1 MLQRTHAAL
10 IHLLV
15 YALAAGSLW
24 AQGISSSGVV
34 APCSP
39 PADLDNSHSL
49 YFPFFQTDH
58 GSFSGYAA
66 SNFSDSM
73 ALLDFGALGGDG
85 QFLPFAR
92 NPSRFELAPQN
103 QLAQQGIEIFQAED
117 EAHSGWVRMVADN
130 SSIGSFFQF
139 GSSNLSWL
147 DGGVAVSEPSRK
159 FYFTRVLN
167 GPEALWGHSA
177 ETFLSLANSTPEP
190 IELQLTYRPNRA
202 PGAAPSGLQGAAV
215 VKNLE
220 LPACGFV
227 YRSVAEIYGE
237 NLSGGYLEVEVIQGS
252 AAVGFALIDFK
263 EQSTVIGLNASPG
276 NPFKEAFSAQ
286 LAIVPSEVSTSFKVI
301 NVSSGERTVQFSALG
316 SDGEALVEPF
326 QIVFQPGQALEQDA
340 ATLLGIAGPVEGS
353 VHLTASGDGII
364 GDVVFGNPEDLS
376 YAAALLLQDRRFL
389 EAVFSQVANLEGFF
403 TGLALYFP
411 GPGTAQVTIEVISA
425 AGVKTGETTLQLEA
439 GVRLSELLV
448 DLIASTAGQ
457 VGGLILIRSD
467 KGLVA
472 QELFGTS
479 GLTLLSAVPPTLSR
493 VAPELIESPYAR
505 WENGPSTDSDYFP
518 IGVWVQDPARAQQY
532 KDIGINL
539 YVGLW
544 LGPTDLQLT
553 QLEAA
558 DMPVFTFQNQR
569 GLISPQNHVIQ
580 AWTQFDEPDNAQ
592 PDGQGGFGPCIP
604 PTELVARYNQLQS
617 RDSTR
622 PVFLNF
628 GQGVAYINWV
638 GRGSCTGDTS
648 YYPKASK
655 AADIVS
661 FDIYPVTSSRVVV
674 HGNLEFVAE
683 GVANLVEWS
692 GGEKIVWNFI
702 ETTHINHPTDR
713 PTASQIKTEVWMSI
727 IHGSMGIMYF
737 VHEWEPEF
745 REAGIFEY
753 PEIVEGVR
761 DINSEVTSLA
771 AVLNSPAVDGGAQ
784 VEAAVPV
791 AHLVK
796 EYGGSTYV
804 FAVAMRNQ
812 STQATFTVSAIEEG
826 QVEVLGEDR
835 FLQLSEGQFQDD
847 FSGYAVHLYKIGP

>member
-1 MLQRTHAAL
+1 MSQRLQQVLIQVLFHA
-10 IHLLV
+10 LV
-15 YALAAGSLW
+15 AGSLR
-24 AQGISSSGVV
+24 AQGVSTSGAA

-39 PADLDNSHSL
+39 PAGLDNPYSL
-49 YFPFFQTDH
+49 YFPFFQTDP
-58 GSFSGYAA
+58 GSFSGFAA

-73 ALLDFGALGGDG
+73 AGLEFGAFDGDG
-85 QFLPFAR
+85 QLQPFSR
-92 NPSRFELAPQN
+92 NPSRFDLAPQN

-117 EAHSGWVRMVADN
+117 ESHSAWVRMVADN

-139 GSSNLSWL
+139 GSSDLSWL
-147 DGGVAVSEPSRK
+147 DGGVAVSEPSRR

-167 GPEALWGHSA
+167 GPEALWGHAA
-177 ETFLSLANSTPEP
+177 ETFLSLANPTAEP
-190 IELQLTYRPNRA
+190 VELQLTYRPNA
-202 PGAAPSGLQGAAV
+202 TPWAAPSGPQGAAMV
-215 VKNLE
+215 RNLE

-237 NLSGGYLEVEVIQGS
+237 NLSGGYLEVEVVQGS
-252 AAVGFALIDFK
+252 GAVGFSLIDFK
-263 EQSTVIGLNASPG
+263 GQRTIIGLNASPG
-276 NPFKEAFSAQ
+276 NPFREAFSAQ
-286 LAIVPSEVSTSFKVI
+286 LAIVPAQVSTSFKVI
-301 NVSSGERTVQFSALG
+301 NVSDGERTVRFAAIG
-316 SDGEALVEPF
+316 PDGGALVEPF
-326 QIVFQPGQALEQDA
+326 QIVFQPGEALEQDA
-340 ATLLGIAGPVEGS
+340 ADLLGIAGPAEGS
-353 VHLTASGDGII
+353 LHLMASGDGII
-364 GDVVFGNPEDLS
+364 GDAVFGNPEELS
-376 YAAALLLQDRRFL
+376 YAAALLLQNQRFL

-425 AGVKTGETTLQLEA
+425 AGVKTGEITLQLEA

-479 GLTLLSAVPPTLSR
+479 GLSLLSAVPPTLSR
-493 VAPELIESPYAR
+493 VAPEPTESPYAR
-505 WENGPSTDSDYFP
+505 WENGPSTDPDYFP
-518 IGVWVQDPARAQQY
+518 IGVWLQSPARAQQY

-544 LGPTDLQLT
+544 QGPTVAQLT
-553 QLEAA
+553 ELEAA
-558 DMPVFTFQNQR
+558 GMPVFTFQNGT
-569 GLISPQNHVIQ
+569 GLFSPRNHVIQ

-592 PDGQGGFGPCIP
+592 SNGQGGFDPCITP
-604 PTELVARYNQLQS
+604 EVLVARYDELQS

-628 GQGVAYINWV
+628 GQGVSFINWV
-638 GRGSCTGDTS
+638 GRGTCTGDTS
-648 YYPKASK
+648 YYPKASP
-655 AADIVS
+655 AGDIVS
-661 FDIYPVTSSRVVV
+661 FDIYPVTHSHATV
-674 HGNLEFVAE
+674 HGKLEFVAQ

-692 GGEKIVWNFI
+692 GGEKIVWNFL

-737 VHEWEPEF
+737 VHEWQPSF
-745 REAGIFEY
+745 REDSIFRY
-753 PEIVEGVR
+753 PEIVSGVR
-761 DINSEVTSLA
+761 DINAEVTVLA
-771 AVLNSPAVDGGAQ
+771 AVLNSPTVDSGAQ

-791 AHLVK
+791 AQIVK
-796 EYGGSTYV
+796 EYGGSTYL

-812 STQATFTVSAIEEG
+812 ATQATFTVSAIEEG

-835 FLQLSEGQFQDD
+835 VLPLGDGQFQDD
-847 FSGYAVHLYKIGP
+847 FSGYAVHLYKIDP